1 MYALSLVSNLRDE
14 MSHFLLLV
22 SKQLVEECRSAI
34 IHDNMNVSRLMVHAQ
49 QVEYRRLR
57 RKNKESKKAM
67 SYEGGSLKGKLDI
80 QDKPRIDKMFSN
92 QVPTKFP
99 KDHDDRVSNPKYQKG
114 RGTSS
119 PSKKRTYGMCG
130 KKHYGD

>member
-1 MYALSLVSNLRDE
+1 
-14 MSHFLLLV
+14 MSHFHTGV
-22 SKQLVEECRSAI
+22 SEDLVEECRSAI

-80 QDKPRIDKMFSN
+80 QDKPRFKKSFSN
-92 QVPTKFP
+92 QVPSKFP
-99 KDHDDRVSNPKYQKG
+99 NARDDRVSNPKYQKG
-114 RGTSS
+114 RVTRS
-119 PSKKRTYGMCG
+119 PSKNPTCIMCG
-130 KKHYGD
+130 KKCVAPSSSKE